1 MPSRMLK
8 LVGGPAGMAMAL
20 AVLASPA
27 GAAAPAHAQ
36 GGGTFAGAPK
46 EGGAQYGTPIVRA
59 NPARPVARYFRV
71 GPRVVVAPNLPK
83 IALRIDEPGANTV
96 SARVVL
102 LPLTETG
109 SIVHLDL
116 GTVNV
121 GQRVVATWP
130 SGTPLAPG
138 RYRVRLHVR
147 GLRGTVLARKASA
160 PGLTTLTVRAPAPAP
175 APLPDAAGHVFPVAG
190 PHGYGDG
197 FGAARNGYS
206 HQGQDITAA
215 EGVPVVAP
223 VAGSSSCTDDQAH
236 AAGYYIVEKGSD
248 GYDYFFAHCQKG
260 SVVVAPAQAVL
271 AGHPLRNVGM
281 MGDATPAQPLCNVG
295 MPGDSPGPHLL
306 FEPWEGGWRVDG
318 SSHPIAP
325 LPLLQSWDVS
335 V

>member
-1 MPSRMLK
+1 MLK
-8 LVGGPAGMAMAL
+8 LVGGPAGMAIAL

-27 GAAAPAHAQ
+27 SAAALAHAQ
-36 GGGTFAGAPK
+36 GGGTFAGSPK

-83 IALRIDEPGANTV
+83 IALRIDEAGANTV
-96 SARVVL
+96 TARVVL
-102 LPLTETG
+102 LPTTETG
-109 SIVHLDL
+109 SIVHLNL
-116 GTVNV
+116 GTVAV

-130 SGTPLAPG
+130 TGTTLAPG

-160 PGLTTLTVRAPAPAP
+160 PGLTTLTVRAPEPAP

-190 PHGYGDG
+190 PHGYGDA

-206 HQGQDITAA
+206 HQGQDIAAA

-223 VAGSSSCTDDQAH
+223 VAGSISFTDYQAH

-260 SVVVAPAQAVL
+260 SVAVAPAQTVL
-271 AGHPLRNVGM
+271 AG
-281 MGDATPAQPLCNVG
+281 QPLCNVG
-295 MPGDSPGPHLL
+295 MTGDATGPHLH
-306 FEPWEGGWRVDG
+306 FEAWEGGWRVNG
-318 SSHPIAP
+318 SSHPIDP
-325 LPLLQSWDVS
+325 LPLLESWDVS
-335 V
+335 ATPVAARR